1 MIKINTFF
9 QVERIK
15 SAYQSVATLALKETG
30 SWSIVGTPKISP
42 NSRSFASHKA
52 VYVLVYGR
60 DVDLSGNEVQI
71 RIRVSDQLPAT
82 YDMIDRDERE
92 NRSKPLCPA
101 EVFCVAK
108 MNSGEILKI

>member
-1 MIKINTFF
+1 MIKIDIFF

-15 SAYQSVATLALKETG
+15 SAYQSVATLALKEIG

-108 MNSGEILKI
+108 MNSGEILKN